1 MRGMMEWLNEP
12 ENRFFALHLGAIF
25 VLSLVAESLAPAW
38 TILAFPALILLVSA
52 SFMWNYPVKAIKA
65 HGLFSEFVIDLRLL
79 WLVISGLLLEVALF
93 ALLEQNGSKILPAAG
108 LLVGLG
114 IAFYA
119 RGRLQERLA
128 AARGFK

>member
-1 MRGMMEWLNEP
+1 MIEWLNEP
-12 ENRFFALHLGAIF
+12 ENRFFAMHLGAVF
-25 VLSLVAESLAPAW
+25 VLALASEYFVPAW
-38 TILAFPALILLVSA
+38 TLLAFPALILLVSA

-93 ALLEQNGSKILPAAG
+93 ALLEQNSSKLVPAAG
-108 LLVGLG
+108 LLVGLA
-114 IAFYA
+114 IAFIA